1 MNTERLSKCF
11 LSQAPVWFY
20 STICAK
26 EPGKASMPLIPST
39 LAHSIKRKRH
49 CSIGGV
55 HLLNPTGVATLFSV
69 FLPNSAQN
77 KHKIF
82 LDKKASGSHIRFPI
96 TLSRNMPALQLP
108 SIVLGI
114 LHIHSNTLTF
124 LKGTWTAQLQSR
136 QTYRILLLKYTQP
149 NSVFPEVGIE
159 EEALQEAK
167 SKSTYQEK
175 EQNNIILLLSRGSR
189 QRIRVENPRN

>member
-124 LKGTWTAQLQSR
+124 LKGTWTAPITTNLQNPVIEVHTAQLC
-136 QTYRILLLKYTQP
+136 
-149 NSVFPEVGIE
+149 V
-159 EEALQEAK
+159 
-167 SKSTYQEK
+167 
-175 EQNNIILLLSRGSR
+175 SRGGKWGGSFAR
-189 QRIRVENPRN
+189 SKIQKHLPRKGTK